1 MRHCDPFGHFQPAKV
16 PVVIVQAAELQ
27 SETRNRA
34 RQLDNHV
41 AVSLLDAGAI
51 HAGID
56 VEENSHSAA
65 APLPHLFFVFG
76 EGRNAHA
83 RKLIGDFA
91 HAERICAYRWISK
104 EHVSGAAAASHKKF
118 ECGSAFEI
126 SNAALDQ
133 NVQGKAQFGGLDVYA
148 QAIRVVPQ
156 EIQGALDVGDK
167 NLRIQHES
175 RRQQFFNGGNAVAR
189 IPGEFTQ
196 HGFLRSHFGFDDSA

>member
-1 MRHCDPFGHFQPAKV
+1 MRPCDPFGHFQPAKV

-27 SETRNRA
+27 SETGNRA

-91 HAERICAYRWISK
+91 HAERICANRRISEK
-104 EHVSGAAAASHKKF
+104 YVFGTTAASDEQF
-118 ECGSAFEI
+118 QRSSAFEI

-148 QAIRVVPQ
+148 QAIRVDPQ

-175 RRQQFFNGGNAVAR
+175 RRQQFFNGGNAV
-189 IPGEFTQ
+189 
-196 HGFLRSHFGFDDSA
+196 